1 MSVFSKLMAIYIFQV
16 WFNVVNFGWL
26 LLHQSPYASS
36 CFNNK
41 ILSFNSKSLRIS
53 TTISYVP
60 EDIFLR
66 EKC

>member
-1 MSVFSKLMAIYIFQV
+1 MSVFSKLMTIYIFQV

-36 CFNNK
+36 SFNNK
-41 ILSFNSKSLRIS
+41 IPSFNSKSLRIS